1 MKILAK
7 NHIAW
12 HNGYVSRQDR
22 NSLNNHKSGLVW
34 FTGLPSSGK
43 STIAHFVEK
52 ELFSLGIHTYSL
64 MATMCNTE
72 LNSNIGFS
80 REVRIEE
87 KTYEESSNS
96 QNS

>member
-64 MATMCNTE
+64 MATMCNTD
-72 LNSNIGFS
+72 LIATSDLA
-80 REVRIEE
+80 VRIEE